1 MNSYRFHVNTP
12 IYSRQFSLF
21 ISTQVEVDD
30 RPIGILT
37 AIAIALGLNAVVQ
50 ITRFVLLAL
59 CRIFLREEPAE
70 NRKNQQA
77 AIGKEAQVQPNGVN
91 PQAKRNG
98 QGSNGDVQLH
108 GQVLGPKVCSE
119 EGMIP
124 LSIEETANTGA
135 VENDDEVCFASY
147 HSR

>member
-12 IYSRQFSLF
+12 IYSRKFSLF

-30 RPIGILT
+30 RLIGILT

-50 ITRFVLLAL
+50 IIRFFLLPL
-59 CRIFLREEPAE
+59 CRILLQEEPAE
-70 NRKNQQA
+70 NRQNQQA
-77 AIGKEAQVQPNGVN
+77 GVGKEAQVQPNGVN
-91 PQAKRNG
+91 PKAKRND

-108 GQVLGPKVCSE
+108 GPKVCSE
-119 EGMIP
+119 EEIIP

-135 VENDDEVCFASY
+135 VENDDKVCFASY